1 MPPSVAE
8 IKAVV
13 KALEDKYPE
22 DATSK
27 DVALRVIQALD
38 VQREKSDKWITVI
51 QIKLPGGQFHNF
63 ALGPFTTL
71 KRAQTAGEQA
81 MPNTMLYKRDGDA
94 KFRAVP
100 VVNNEKSA
108 WESVRPEQA
117 DHQAYIKESIERWDP
132 SAWINALKENQGW
145 GHRPDAVKEQINKEE
160 EHS

>member
-1 MPPSVAE
+1 MSPSSAE

-13 KALEDKYPE
+13 KALEDEYSE
-22 DATSK
+22 DATSR

-38 VQREKSDKWITVI
+38 VQREKVDKWVTVI

-71 KRAQTAGEQA
+71 KRAQAAGEQS

-94 KFRAVP
+94 KFRAIP

-117 DHQAYIKESIERWDP
+117 DHQAYIKESIERWNP
-132 SAWINALKENQGW
+132 SAWIDALKEKSGW
-145 GHRPDAVKEQINKEE
+145 GHKPDVIREQINKEE